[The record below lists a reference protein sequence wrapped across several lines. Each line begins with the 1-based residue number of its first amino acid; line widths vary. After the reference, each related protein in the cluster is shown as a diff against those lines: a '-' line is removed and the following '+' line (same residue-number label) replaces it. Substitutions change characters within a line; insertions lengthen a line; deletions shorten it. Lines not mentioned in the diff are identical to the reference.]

1 MNRSITL
8 ATVLLGLGLAA
19 CRADLSDLQ
28 VIEVAELVEWSA
40 GGANVTICDANNED
54 TRARYGVIPGAV
66 LLSSYRDYDPA
77 VELPADKGGRL
88 VFYCHSEMCGAA
100 GDAARVARDAGYRD
114 IWVMAPGIRGW
125 ADAGRAVDPA
135 PGAES

>member
-1 MNRSITL
+1 MARTFGYL
-8 ATVLLGLGLAA
+8 GPAGTYTEEACLLY
-19 CRADLSDLQ
+19 DPT
-28 VIEVAELVEWSA
+28 AELPS
-40 GGANVTICDANNED
+40 
-54 TRARYGVIPGAV
+54 
-66 LLSSYRDYDPA
+66 
-77 VELPADKGGRL
+77 DKGRRL

-125 ADAGRAVDPA
+125 ADAGRPVNPA

>member
-1 MNRSITL
+1 MNRFITL
-8 ATVLLGLGLAA
+8 TTLFLGLALVA

-28 VIEVAELVEWSA
+28 VVQVAELAEWSA
-40 GGANVTICDANNED
+40 DGADVTICDANSED
-54 TRARYGVIPGAV
+54 TRTRYGVIPGAV

-77 VELPADKGGRL
+77 AELPSDKGRRL

-125 ADAGRAVDPA
+125 ARAGRPVHPA